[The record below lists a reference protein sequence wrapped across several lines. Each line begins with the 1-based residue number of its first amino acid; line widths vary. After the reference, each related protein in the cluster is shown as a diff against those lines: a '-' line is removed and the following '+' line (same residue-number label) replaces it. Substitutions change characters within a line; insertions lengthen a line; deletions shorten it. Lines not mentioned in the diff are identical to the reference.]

1 MAIDVNKLI
10 ADSKAAQAEARTA
23 AEAAARE
30 AEKNKAEARVKAL
43 SNKQLEYAD
52 SLKPTLER
60 FESQLKIFANKIARG
75 DKLSTLEQREFEKLQ
90 SDYKSVSKT
99 VDAAIKKA
107 NDILVEARRGKASA
121 TTTPPPAAT
130 GTSVS
135 GPDAARA
142 GVKTATTG
150 KDSVSGLNQKGSST
164 NKITTSGIED
174 RITGKEEKPKKT
186 PKPSTKLTADEIF
199 AKAAAEFGA
208 IDTIF
213 KSNPELVELMTRAVN
228 EKWKPARWTSEL
240 QNTNWFKSNATSL
253 QQRGFY
259 KRQYNDLVNAI
270 PAGAADRQAQIDQ
283 LASTTEYG
291 RGLASVKRL
300 IQAEAIGQGAVIEE
314 AALNT
319 LAQDIFDNALEKDG
333 LAIKSYVRSQIKY
346 QPGKILSGKAGSDL
360 ADLKQTAAANGL
372 DLDKAFG
379 TSIQGWLQKL
389 ASGESVETY
398 KGIIRQAAKA
408 GLPERVGS
416 LLDNGVD
423 LETIYTPYK
432 NILANTLEIN
442 PNSITLNDPTLRSA
456 IGPDKEMS
464 LYDYQRQ
471 LRKDPRWQYTNNARS
486 ETSDAVMKVLKDF
499 GFQG

>member
-1 MAIDVNKLI
+1 MSKIDINKLI
-10 ADSKAAQAEARTA
+10 ADARADQETARKNAETEAK
-23 AEAAARE
+23 AAAR
-30 AEKNKAEARVKAL
+30 NKADAEVAAL
-43 SNKQLEYAD
+43 SKKELDYAN
-52 SLKPTLER
+52 SLKTSRNNYET
-60 FESQLKIFANKIARG
+60 QLKAFAARMAVRELNKI
-75 DKLSTLEQREFEKLQ
+75 EQKEFDDILKKYNSLN
-90 SDYKSVSKT
+90 DT
-99 VDAAIKKA
+99 IDASIKKA
-107 NDILVEARRGKASA
+107 NDILVEARRGKSS
-121 TTTPPPAAT
+121 TTTSPAPVAT
-130 GTSVS
+130 GVSAS

-142 GVKTATTG
+142 GIKTSTTG
-150 KDSVSGLNQKGSST
+150 KDSVAGLNEKTSSQ
-164 NKITTSGIED
+164 NKIITSGIKD
-174 RITGKEEKPKKT
+174 RITGKEEKPLPTKVV
-186 PKPSTKLTADEIF
+186 TKLTADEIF
-199 AKAAAEFGA
+199 AKAATEFGA

-228 EKWKPARWTSEL
+228 EKWKPARWASEL

-270 PAGAADRQAQIDQ
+270 PAGDADRQAKIDQ
-283 LASTTEYG
+283 LGSTTEYG

-300 IQAEAIGQGAVIEE
+300 IQAEAIAEGAVIEE

-333 LAIKSYVRSQIKY
+333 LAIKNYVKAQIKY
-346 QPGKILSGKAGSDL
+346 QPGKILSGKAGTDL
-360 ADLKQTAAANGL
+360 ADLKKTAVANGL

-389 ASGESVETY
+389 AAGESVETY

-442 PNSITLNDPTLRSA
+442 PNSITLDDPTLRSA

-471 LRKDPRWQYTNNARS
+471 LRKDARWQYTNNARS

>member
-10 ADSKAAQAEARTA
+10 ADAKAAQAQARAA
-23 AEAAARE
+23 AEAAAKD
-30 AEKNKAEARVKAL
+30 ASKNKAEAEVAAL
-43 SNKQLEYAD
+43 SKKQLDYAN
-52 SLKPTLER
+52 SLKTSRNNYEA
-60 FESQLKIFANKIARG
+60 QLKSFAAKMAVRELNKI
-75 DKLSTLEQREFEKLQ
+75 EQKEFDDILKKYNSLN
-90 SDYKSVSKT
+90 DT
-99 VDAAIKKA
+99 IDAAIKKA
-107 NDILVEARRGKASA
+107 NDILVEARRGKGSA
-121 TTTPPPAAT
+121 TTPPPPVAT
-130 GTSVS
+130 GVSAS

-142 GVKTATTG
+142 GVKTSTTG
-150 KDSVSGLNQKGSST
+150 KDSVSGLNQKTSSQ
-164 NKITTSGIED
+164 NKITTSGIKD
-174 RITGKEEKPKKT
+174 KITGKEEKPLPTKVVKT
-186 PKPSTKLTADEIF
+186 LTADEIF
-199 AKAAAEFGA
+199 AKAATEFGA

-228 EKWKPARWTSEL
+228 EKWKPARWASEL

-283 LASTTEYG
+283 LGSTTEYG

-300 IQAEAIGQGAVIEE
+300 IQAEAIAEGAVIEE

-333 LAIKSYVRSQIKY
+333 LAIKNYVKAQIKY
-346 QPGKILSGKAGSDL
+346 QPGKILSGKAGTDL
-360 ADLKQTAAANGL
+360 ADLKSTARANGL

-398 KGIIRQAAKA
+398 KTIIRQAAKA

-442 PNSITLNDPTLRSA
+442 PASITLDDPTLRSA

-464 LYDYQRQ
+464 LYDYQRL
-471 LRKDPRWQYTNNARS
+471 LRKDNRWQYTNQAREEVSNA
-486 ETSDAVMKVLKDF
+486 TQKILKDF
-499 GFQG
+499 GFMG